1 MKMIFTTQS
10 GRGAL
15 RIGVNPCG
23 KCQHIGFC
31 EAFSEWWCKKWNRSL
46 GHNYRPIKGHFCDV
60 IGQDGDTKEIKA
72 MFECLFGLTLQQ

>member
-23 KCQHIGFC
+23 KCQHIGF
-31 EAFSEWWCKKWNRSL
+31 ARRFPSGGAKS
-46 GHNYRPIKGHFCDV
+46 G
-60 IGQDGDTKEIKA
+60 IGLLDIIIDPLRGTFA
-72 MFECLFGLTLQQ
+72 M